1 MLSRP
6 LRPLALLIVAFGLF
20 AGLPAAFA
28 GPLDGPKG
36 AGLIGERPDG
46 FLGFVD
52 PNPPADVKALVE
64 KTNAERRV
72 EYEKIAAK
80 NGTSLEAVEAI
91 VGPKLI
97 AKQPPGYYVMNAD
110 GSWVKK

>member
-6 LRPLALLIVAFGLF
+6 LRTLAFLLFTLGLVGT
-20 AGLPAAFA
+20 ALPALA
-28 GPLDGPKG
+28 GPLDGPKS

-46 FLGFVD
+46 FLGFVTPD
-52 PNPPADVKALVE
+52 APADVKALVD
-64 KTNAERRV
+64 KTNAERRA

-80 NGTSLEAVEAI
+80 NNTSLEAVEAI